1 MISFR
6 YHLVS
11 IVAVFL
17 ALGLGV
23 LAGTTVIDQQLV
35 DGLRAQIEDANAEV
49 GALREQADGTG
60 AVLERQTRLVD
71 ELVPQ
76 LEAGQL
82 TGQEVIIVASE
93 GTDPAVLTEARASL
107 SDAGAEV
114 VAGFVVTP
122 RMVTSAGRRDLAE
135 LLGIQDPGSTG
146 SPQEAASVI
155 AERLA
160 RGDTSARDDILHDLL
175 SQGFLVPAGKEDIG
189 ASDLPQI
196 GGSGQSVV
204 VLGSGGDDP
213 LVQAF
218 LLPLTI
224 DLVKDGATVAAGES
238 SSQTDQLVGLL
249 RSNGELDDRSV
260 TVDNLNE
267 RVGGLALV
275 LGLRDLLATGRGE
288 HFGFKPGASALY
300 PPPEG

>member
-6 YHLVS
+6 YHLIS

-35 DGLRAQIEDANAEV
+35 DGLRAQIEDANAKV
-49 GALREQADGTG
+49 GELREQADATAG
-60 AVLERQTRLVD
+60 AMERQARLID
-71 ELVPQ
+71 DLVPSM
-76 LEAGQL
+76 EEGQL
-82 TGQEVIIVASE
+82 SGRELIIVASE
-93 GTDPAVLTEARASL
+93 DTDPAVLAEARGAL
-107 SDAGAEV
+107 AEAGAAV

-122 RMVTSAGRRDLAE
+122 RMLTSEGRRELAE
-135 LLGIQDPGSTG
+135 VVGLRDPGTVG
-146 SPQEAASVI
+146 APEEAARVI

-160 RGDTSARDDILHDLL
+160 SGEASVRDDVLHDLL

-189 ASDLPQI
+189 ASDLPLI
-196 GGSGQSVV
+196 GGAGQSVV
-204 VLGSGGDDP
+204 VLGGRGEDP
-213 LVQAF
+213 LVEPF

-224 DLVKDGATVAAGES
+224 DLVKDGAMVVVGES
-238 SSQTDQLVGLL
+238 GARGDELVGLV
-249 RSNGELDDRSV
+249 RSNGEVEDQLV
-260 TVDNLNE
+260 TVDNLDE

-275 LGLRDLLATGRGE
+275 LGLRDLLETARGG

-300 PPPEG
+300 PPGG

>member
-35 DGLRAQIEDANAEV
+35 ESLRAQIEDANAKASEL
-49 GALREQADGTG
+49 GEQMDQTA
-60 AVLERQTRLVD
+60 AVLERQGRLVE

-76 LEAGQL
+76 MEADQL
-82 TGQEVIIVASE
+82 TGQEVILVASE
-93 GTDPAVLTEARASL
+93 GTDPAVLSEARTSL
-107 SDAGAEV
+107 TDAGAEV

-122 RMVTSAGRRDLAE
+122 RMLTVQGRRELAE
-135 LLGIQDPGSTG
+135 VLAIGDPGATG
-146 SPQEAASVI
+146 TPAEAAKVI

-160 RGDTSARDDILHDLL
+160 IGDASARDDILHDLL
-175 SQGFLVPAGKEDIG
+175 SQGFLIAAGKEDIG

-218 LLPLTI
+218 LLPLTV
-224 DLVKDGATVAAGES
+224 DLIQDGATVAAGES
-238 SSQTDQLVGLL
+238 GAPGDQLVGLL
-249 RSNGELDDRSV
+249 RSTADFEEGSV
-260 TVDNLNE
+260 TVDNLDE

-275 LGLRDLLATGRGE
+275 LGLRDLLATGRGG